1 MAVRFPHCRLH
12 LTSGRGEKER
22 VPMSSGL
29 NWGQRPGR
37 DPNQAYLA
45 VSADIQ
51 REGFFPDIGIK
62 FRLLTDDG
70 YDFIC
75 VRAQQNGKAIHTENN
90 SDLGKYFRTRIG
102 VRSGGLVTIH
112 HLLAYGKTWVDIHR
126 VQDLV
131 YHLDFS
137 VN

>member
-1 MAVRFPHCRLH
+1 
-12 LTSGRGEKER
+12 
-22 VPMSSGL
+22 MSSGL

-37 DPNQAYLA
+37 NPNQAYLA
-45 VSADIQ
+45 VTADIQ

-70 YDFIC
+70 YEFIC

-90 SDLGKYFRTRIG
+90 NDLGRYFRNRIG

-112 HLLAYGKTWVDIHR
+112 HLLVYGKTWVDIHR

-137 VN
+137 VD